1 MSVKI
6 SRQEKKIVAA
16 EEGEKVWKERSREFR
31 GISDQMRADLFD
43 SETGIYRGTQPLK
56 VKDLV
61 DVEGLAYRLDG
72 QEGSRVEVNVGAMTD
87 IDLQKVFETIIPKL
101 LGVDLGTLF
110 RALAVLKTENSVEG
124 EVVKVKELPEG
135 GQEVE
140 GMEME

>member
-6 SRQEKKIVAA
+6 SRQEKRIAAA

-31 GISDQMRADLFD
+31 GISDQMRTELFD
-43 SETGIYRGTQPLK
+43 SETGAYRGTQPLK

-72 QEGSRVEVNVGAMTD
+72 QEGSRATVNVGVMTE
-87 IDLQKVFETIIPKL
+87 IDLQKVLETIIPKL
-101 LGVDLGTLF
+101 LGVDLGTLLG
-110 RALAVLKTENSVEG
+110 ALAILRTVNPVEG
-124 EVVKVKELPEG
+124 EVVKVKELPEA

-140 GMEME
+140 GGK